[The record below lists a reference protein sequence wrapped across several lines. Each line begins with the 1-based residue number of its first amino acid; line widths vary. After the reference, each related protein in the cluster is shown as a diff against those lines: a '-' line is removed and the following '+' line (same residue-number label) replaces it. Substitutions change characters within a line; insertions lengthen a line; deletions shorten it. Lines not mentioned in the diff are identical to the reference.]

1 MTESLPS
8 RRTVVVGLAGVLGT
22 VACGNDDTRAL
33 SKTGASATTQGV
45 PRKANSTSSRRRLPL
60 SHFGIDRFAK
70 KDQWIQLKNA
80 FASAHEERFDLLADA
95 DANYRHDGPLK
106 LDGVSFDG
114 QGCTFTALSDGP
126 QVLVCLGDGWRLVNL
141 RLLGAARA
149 RTANPGSIGI
159 LIGDGEANPASQFT
173 IKNVAVGAVGTG
185 YGVGGAGFLF
195 DNASRGRIVRA
206 IVRDSFADGIHITN
220 GSRKLVFE
228 SPLSERTG
236 DDGFAVVSYRNQG
249 QVCRDIQVLDG
260 ISRDSAARGFS
271 VVGGKNVIYTR
282 PLIERSSAAGAY
294 LYGEG
299 SYDTFGVSG
308 CNLIAPTL
316 RACVTGRDRDP
327 GFSNAAIIIGGR
339 DGSDFVDGATL
350 LRGASDCMVTDP
362 TVEGAGAACWAGIS
376 THEYAI
382 RPKISGGVLTDLT
395 PTSGSF
401 RPNGVEI
408 GGRDVVIDR
417 VRMNNVAGIPIVVTR
432 TASGNCRIDHTVV
445 AHGLT
450 RPGPIRSFIYAD
462 PAPKL
467 HQAII
472 SNGVFSGTPD
482 RLALGKLGKGGL
494 VLRDNQ
500 IR

>member
-1 MTESLPS
+1 MTESFPS
-8 RRTVVVGLAGVLGT
+8 RRTFVVGLAGVLGT
-22 VACGNDDTRAL
+22 AACGNAGTRVLAN
-33 SKTGASATTQGV
+33 TEAPTMAQGAR
-45 PRKANSTSSRRRLPL
+45 RKAGSTGSRQGLPL
-60 SHFGIDRFAK
+60 SHFGIDRFSK
-70 KDQWIQLKNA
+70 KDQWTQLKNA
-80 FASAHEERFDLLADA
+80 FLAAHEERFDLFADA

-106 LDGVSFDG
+106 LDGVSLNG
-114 QGCTFTALSDGP
+114 QGCTFTALSDGA
-126 QVLVCLGDGWRLVNL
+126 QVLVCLGDGWRLANL

-159 LIGDGEANPASQFT
+159 LIGDGKANPATQFT
-173 IKNVAVGAVGTG
+173 IENVAVGAVGTG

-206 IVRDSFADGIHITN
+206 VVRDSLADGIHITN
-220 GSRKLVFE
+220 GSRELVFE

-249 QVCRDIQVLDG
+249 QVCRDIQVSNG

-282 PLIERSSAAGAY
+282 PLVERSSAAGAY

-299 SYDTFGVSG
+299 AYDTFGVSG
-308 CNLIAPTL
+308 CNLIAPRL
-316 RACVTGRDRDP
+316 RDCVTGRNRDP

-350 LRGASDCMVTDP
+350 LRGAVDCMVTDP

-382 RPKISGGVLTDLT
+382 RPKINGGVLTDLT

-408 GGRDVVIDR
+408 GGQDVVIDR
-417 VRMNNVAGIPIVVTR
+417 IRMNNVAGIPIVVTR

-445 AHGLT
+445 TRGLT

-467 HQAII
+467 HQAIV
-472 SNGVFSGTPD
+472 SNGVFSGIPD

-494 VLRDNQ
+494 ILSNNN

>member
-1 MTESLPS
+1 MTESFPS
-8 RRTVVVGLAGVLGT
+8 RRTIVVGLAGVLGT
-22 VACGNDDTRAL
+22 AACGNAGTRAL
-33 SKTGASATTQGV
+33 ANTEAPTMTQGAR
-45 PRKANSTSSRRRLPL
+45 RKADSPSSRRGLPL

-70 KDQWIQLKNA
+70 RDQWTQLKNA
-80 FASAHEERFDLLADA
+80 FLAAHEERFNLFADA

-106 LDGVSFDG
+106 LDGVSLNG

-126 QVLVCLGDGWRLVNL
+126 QVLVCLGDGWQLVNL
-141 RLLGAARA
+141 RFLGAARA

-159 LIGDGEANPASQFT
+159 LIGDGKANPATHFT
-173 IKNVAVGAVGTG
+173 IENVAVGAVGTG

-206 IVRDSFADGIHITN
+206 VVRDSLADGIHITN
-220 GSRKLVFE
+220 GSRELVFE

-249 QVCRDIQVLDG
+249 QVCRDIQVSDG

-271 VVGGKNVIYTR
+271 VVGGKNVTYTR
-282 PLIERSSAAGAY
+282 PLVERSSAAGAY

-316 RACVTGRDRDP
+316 RGCVTGRNRDP

-382 RPKISGGVLTDLT
+382 RPKISGGFLTDLT

-408 GGRDVVIDR
+408 GGQDVVIDR
-417 VRMNNVAGIPIVVTR
+417 VRMNNIAGIPIVITR

-445 AHGLT
+445 THGLT

-467 HQAII
+467 RQAIV

-494 VLRDNQ
+494 ILRNNQ